1 MGELRSNRLRRPGG
15 FSHDGDCSRSGPPQK
30 GSLRGLLLVANRDRR
45 VTTSALW
52 QREPA
57 ATQFLLKYQNTAGGV
72 ALAAVVYG
80 VECRVVWREPAV
92 AASVSR
98 VSQR

>member
-1 MGELRSNRLRRPGG
+1 MFAG
-15 FSHDGDCSRSGPPQK
+15 FAR
-30 GSLRGLLLVANRDRR
+30 RR

-52 QREPA
+52 QRKPA

-72 ALAAVVYG
+72 ALVAVIYG
-80 VECRVVWREPAV
+80 IECRVIRRESTV
-92 AASVSR
+92 AAGMSR